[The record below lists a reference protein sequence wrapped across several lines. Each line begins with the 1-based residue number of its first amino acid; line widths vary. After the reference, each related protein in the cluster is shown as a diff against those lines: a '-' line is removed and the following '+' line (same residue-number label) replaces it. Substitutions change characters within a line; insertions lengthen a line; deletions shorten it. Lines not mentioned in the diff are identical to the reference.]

1 MAQDPRAL
9 LQKADKALSGA
20 SGGFSWFGGRAE
32 KYENAA
38 DLFTQA
44 ANAFRVQKM
53 SKRVLPPPA
62 QNRPRLPADPRR
74 VAIPP
79 SSLKIILNESFH
91 ATDKEAGQAFE
102 KAAAIQTQNLN
113 EPDDAANTLQ
123 EAFKVYRKSDPE
135 DAARV
140 LTSAINHYVLRGNLR
155 RAATQQQYLA
165 ELYEAEVGDMKK
177 ALEAYEK
184 AAEWF
189 EGDNAEALANKH
201 YLKVADL
208 AALEGDYYK
217 SITNYERIARQ
228 SIANNLMK
236 WSVKDYLLKAGIC
249 HLATKD
255 MVEATR
261 ALETYREIDPSFSS
275 TREHQL
281 LVDLLQAVEGGDQ
294 EAFAD
299 KLFQFDQLSKLDKWK
314 TTLLLRVKNNIE
326 EAEEDFS

>member
-1 MAQDPRAL
+1 MAQDPRVL
-9 LQKADKALSGA
+9 LQKADKALQGA
-20 SGGFSWFGGRAE
+20 SSGLSFFGGRTE

-38 DLFTQA
+38 DLYIQA
-44 ANAFRVQKM
+44 ANAFRVQK
-53 SKRVLPPPA
+53 
-62 QNRPRLPADPRR
+62 QN
-74 VAIPP
+74 
-79 SSLKIILNESFH
+79 
-91 ATDKEAGQAFE
+91 KEAGLAFE
-102 KAAAIQTQNLN
+102 KAASIQTKNLN

-140 LTSAINHYVLRGNLR
+140 LSAAIQHYVLKGNLR
-155 RAATQQQYLA
+155 RAATQQQHLA
-165 ELYEAEVGDMKK
+165 EVYEVELGDTKK

-189 EGDNAEALANKH
+189 DGDNAEALANKH

-217 SITNYERIARQ
+217 AIENYERIGRS
-228 SIANNLMK
+228 SITNNLMK
-236 WSVKDYLLKAGIC
+236 WSVKDYFLKAGIC
-249 HLATKD
+249 HLASKD
-255 MVEATR
+255 IVATNR
-261 ALETYREIDPSFSS
+261 ALESYRDTDPTFAS

-281 LVDLLQAVEGGDQ
+281 LVDLAQAVEGGDQ
-294 EAFAD
+294 EAFSD
-299 KLFQFDQLSKLDKWK
+299 KLFQYDQLSKLDKWK

>member
-9 LQKADKALSGA
+9 LQKVSSLPDHVFYPASIQADKALSSA
-20 SGGFSWFGGRAE
+20 SGGFSWFGGRSE

-38 DLFTQA
+38 DLYTQA
-44 ANAFRVQKM
+44 GNAFRVQKM
-53 SKRVLPPPA
+53 
-62 QNRPRLPADPRR
+62 N
-74 VAIPP
+74 
-79 SSLKIILNESFH
+79 
-91 ATDKEAGQAFE
+91 KEAGQAFE
-102 KAAAIQTQNLN
+102 KAATVQTQNLN

-165 ELYEAEVGDMKK
+165 ELYEVELGDMKK

-201 YLKVADL
+201 FLKVADL
-208 AALEGDYYK
+208 AALEEDYYK

-228 SIANNLMK
+228 SITNNLMK
-236 WSVKDYLLKAGIC
+236 WSVKDYFLKAGIC
-249 HLATKD
+249 HLATKVRQEIFHD
-255 MVEATR
+255 SHAQKPLTRPRVQDLVETTR
-261 ALETYREIDPSFSS
+261 ALETYREIDPAFAS

-281 LVDLLQAVEGGDQ
+281 LVDLLQAVESGDQ

-299 KLFQFDQLSKLDKWK
+299 KLFQYDQLSKLDKWK